1 MSADDVFD
9 AAVKEAKRLAELKS
23 ILDAI
28 KADPAEAAELIL
40 NQMKVI
46 KKQELLIKMLT
57 ETIETGKRP
66 DVT

>member
-28 KADPAEAAELIL
+28 KAEPAEAAELIL